1 MDIREYFTLMGE
13 GSSLVEDSKSRFIGR
28 ARHISEEQEAY
39 EFLDS
44 VRKSE
49 RGAAHN
55 VYAFCIGKDAE
66 MMRSSDDGE
75 PSGTSGR
82 PCLEAIRGRGLTDCI
97 VVVTRYFGGT
107 LLGTGGLV
115 RAYGSAAR
123 DAIEDAGVA
132 KMAHYI
138 KYSLCVGYPEWNRLS
153 GFQDR
158 WDVKGLE
165 VEYGEN
171 VKLSFMVRRDR
182 SEGCIRE
189 ITDVLSGKAD
199 IEEEA
204 ESVLLE
210 RA

>member
-13 GSSLVEDSKSRFIGR
+13 GSSLVEDRKSRFIGR
-28 ARHISEEQEAY
+28 ARHVSEEQEAY

-123 DAIEDAGVA
+123 DAIEDAGVG
-132 KMAHYI
+132 KMALYV